1 MARSGKRNPK
11 DRRDAKFVKQPGLQ
25 TVMAALW
32 PRRTDCEVFL
42 QDVIDVTDLM
52 SYIEKKNEEH
62 PDYKTTVFHC
72 VVAAIARML
81 KERPKMNCFVQ
92 GYRHYEHNDI
102 TLSFVAKRRFADG
115 AEEALMVL
123 KAEDDDTID
132 SISKRIY
139 GDVREARKS
148 EHATGGVDELLDQ
161 FAALP
166 RPIMAAAIKGVR
178 IMDFWGINPDFLT
191 EGDPNYTS
199 VLLSNLGS
207 IRCKS
212 VYHHLSNYGTCSIM
226 VTLGTIHKEEMLMED
241 GTKEI
246 RTVVDLGVTLDER
259 IADGFY
265 FARSLKLVKH
275 IFEHPELLDQP
286 IGEPSGFQYDA

>member
-1 MARSGKRNPK
+1 MAQSRKRDPR
-11 DRRDAKFVKQPGLQ
+11 DRRDAKYAKQPGMQ
-25 TVMAALW
+25 TVLACLW
-32 PRRTDCEVFL
+32 PRRTECEVYL
-42 QDVIDVTDLM
+42 QDIFDITELM
-52 SYIEKKNEEH
+52 PYIEKKNEEH

-72 VVAAIARML
+72 IVAAVARML
-81 KERPKMNCFVQ
+81 KERPKMNHFVQ

-132 SISKRIY
+132 TISKRIY
-139 GDVREARKS
+139 GDVREARKV
-148 EHATGGVDELLDQ
+148 EHGTDGVDDLIDK
-161 FAALP
+161 FSALP

-191 EGDPNYTS
+191 NGDPYYTS

-207 IRCKS
+207 IRCRS
-212 VYHHLSNYGTCSIM
+212 AYHHLSNYGTCSIM
-226 VTLGTIHKEEMLMED
+226 VTIGTVHKEEMIMED

-246 RTVVDLGVTLDER
+246 RDVIDYGATLD
-259 IADGFY
+259 
-265 FARSLKLVKH
+265 
-275 IFEHPELLDQP
+275 
-286 IGEPSGFQYDA
+286 